1 MIVQQKQHLGWILVG
16 AVACACW
23 GISGIFAKALF
34 AAAPGMTAFALTQM
48 RMIISGGVTLL
59 LAQLTGHHPLR
70 LLATGRSI
78 RQALVYGLV
87 GLVPNQ
93 LFYFLAV
100 QYGNAA
106 IATILQFI
114 GPFFI
119 MLYMAVVHRERP
131 SRLELISAV
140 VAFFGVVV
148 VATNGRFTHLAL
160 TIPVL
165 VFGLLSAVGA
175 MTDTLTPRPLMDRF
189 GSLEIT
195 GWGLLIGGIVLTA
208 IHPQLP
214 AVHVTGAVVGWFTL
228 IVVVGTIFPFVAYT
242 TTLRHVSPTVTGLLD
257 AFEPLAAMAGSVLF
271 MGLHLT
277 PALLV
282 GSLLIIVAVMGLSY
296 QPRKE
301 RR

>member
-1 MIVQQKQHLGWILVG
+1 MGG
-16 AVACACW
+16 ARNDGVCPDADADDYQW
-23 GISGIFAKALF
+23 RGDALISPAHRPPSFADAGDR
-34 AAAPGMTAFALTQM
+34 PEYQT
-48 RMIISGGVTLL
+48 
-59 LAQLTGHHPLR
+59 
-70 LLATGRSI
+70 
-78 RQALVYGLV
+78 ALVYGLV

-106 IATILQFI
+106 IATILQFV

-119 MLYMAVVHRERP
+119 MLYMAVVHHERP

-195 GWGLLIGGIVLTA
+195 GWGLLIGGSVLTA
-208 IHPQLP
+208 IHPQLS
-214 AVHVTGAVVGWFTL
+214 ACT
-228 IVVVGTIFPFVAYT
+228 
-242 TTLRHVSPTVTGLLD
+242 
-257 AFEPLAAMAGSVLF
+257 
-271 MGLHLT
+271 
-277 PALLV
+277 
-282 GSLLIIVAVMGLSY
+282 
-296 QPRKE
+296 
-301 RR
+301 